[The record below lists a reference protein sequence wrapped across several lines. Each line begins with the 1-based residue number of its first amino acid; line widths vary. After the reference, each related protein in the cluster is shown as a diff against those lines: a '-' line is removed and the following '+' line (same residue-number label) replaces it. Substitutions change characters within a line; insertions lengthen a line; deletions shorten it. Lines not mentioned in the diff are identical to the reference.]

1 MPSELIITQQAVFR
15 KSVFIGTTCLDP
27 ARLREFMERQSAS
40 YNGGTYHLIFK
51 NCNHFCED
59 ICYKLTGN
67 QMPKWVNRLAR
78 VGSFCN
84 CILPEAL
91 KATVVHHDYNF
102 QSDNEKKRLR
112 SAFSCLWS
120 ILIPHRETHLLMLMC
135 TLCLIDSGVA
145 DVDMQKSGVL
155 VACGKPADCPCTKL
169 AALILYSV
177 LVVLNQLQK
186 VYYYLTFDLGV
197 RTDAADGLFG
207 GFRHCLV
214 SGDDLLC

>member
-1 MPSELIITQQAVFR
+1 MVWSMPSELIITQQAVFR

-112 SAFSCLWS
+112 
-120 ILIPHRETHLLMLMC
+120 
-135 TLCLIDSGVA
+135 
-145 DVDMQKSGVL
+145 KSGVL